1 MWSDILHAALDGGS
15 TPADIGAHLCLED
28 IGGGADPADIGAHPS
43 LADIGGGADPA
54 DIGAVPGPADIGGG
68 PGFAVWSVLHT
79 GADPDRMLGHML
91 ELLPQVR
98 AHRSLGHAMQIV
110 STAVSYWEVL
120 LQRHSPV
127 QLGALA
133 SRGTW
138 RDFLLHEASKF
149 LGFPPLQL
157 APWQE
162 GWQKLQVTLLTAL
175 GSSPRG

>member
-1 MWSDILHAALDGGS
+1 
-15 TPADIGAHLCLED
+15 
-28 IGGGADPADIGAHPS
+28 
-43 LADIGGGADPA
+43 
-54 DIGAVPGPADIGGG
+54 
-68 PGFAVWSVLHT
+68 
-79 GADPDRMLGHML
+79 MLL
-91 ELLPQVR
+91 LLPQVR
-98 AHRSLGHAMQIV
+98 ATQRSLGHAMQIV

-149 LGFPPLQL
+149 LGFPPRQH

-162 GWQKLQVTLLTAL
+162 GWQKLQATLLLAL
-175 GSSPRG
+175 GSSPEVEPGRLRILWFSVHHLFILLADDLFGHVCYHVFAGA